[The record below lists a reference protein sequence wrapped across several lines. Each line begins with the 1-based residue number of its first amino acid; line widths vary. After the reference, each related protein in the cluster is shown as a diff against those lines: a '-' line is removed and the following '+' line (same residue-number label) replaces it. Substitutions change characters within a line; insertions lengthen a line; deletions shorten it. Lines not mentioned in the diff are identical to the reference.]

1 MCLFKFYGLVEIILC
16 FCVYFCWTSQYKND
30 RSTLFFPQGSPARG
44 NREKL
49 GQFCA
54 LLYPASSSGYHKL
67 CLATT
72 LAALNSTVVYSWTI
86 TIEQPDRLVVQV
98 FVKKS
103 RFVSEDNGS
112 LQSAA
117 SSSGNDDT
125 SLSLVPT
132 NRYKVE

>member
-1 MCLFKFYGLVEIILC
+1 MTGHSGWQDPLV
-16 FCVYFCWTSQYKND
+16 
-30 RSTLFFPQGSPARG
+30 RG
-44 NREKL
+44 RFR
-49 GQFCA
+49 GI
-54 LLYPASSSGYHKL
+54 PPSVSGYHKI

-72 LAALNSTVVYSWTI
+72 LEALNSTVVYSWLQLAI
-86 TIEQPDRLVVQV
+86 TIKQPDRLVVQV